1 MTLFILYQ
9 TDVWRSKASRI
20 CFGIFDS
27 REKALDI
34 AKYHG
39 LVSANA
45 KIVIEKVML
54 NIFQEV

>member
-9 TDVWRSKASRI
+9 TDAWKSKASRI

-34 AKYHG
+34 AKYHRLAG
-39 LVSANA
+39 ANA
-45 KIVIEKVML
+45 KIVIEKIML